1 MNSYNCEVAILA
13 RQYEIEGRMTNIIKS
28 KKTIQTSSASY
39 KKTYV
44 DISLAY
50 INFSNTKCE
59 TKALYLKS
67 QKYRNVLTCKWH
79 SEYLI
84 ETENY
89 ILAKEWREGFENLKC
104 ACLHPTGQYL
114 VIGFND
120 CFRMYAVT
128 QEGLQNTY
136 MSDGVKDCQAIA
148 YSEYGEHFAVGSSH
162 TINVYNSYNC
172 RKKMTVNLPMGSL
185 VESLEYRANHLV
197 CILKTKRVI
206 VYHALLEYK
215 EIFTFNPKNYLTEKK
230 HEFHQPKP
238 GESIQNLMTLTIK
251 GLVSIDVQSLF
262 YDLDLQVVIFSSG
275 KKIFFL
281 NTLTNESLG
290 IYEM

>member
-1 MNSYNCEVAILA
+1 M
-13 RQYEIEGRMTNIIKS
+13 
-28 KKTIQTSSASY
+28 
-39 KKTYV
+39 
-44 DISLAY
+44 
-50 INFSNTKCE
+50 
-59 TKALYLKS
+59 
-67 QKYRNVLTCKWH
+67 
-79 SEYLI
+79 
-84 ETENY
+84 
-89 ILAKEWREGFENLKC
+89 
-104 ACLHPTGQYL
+104 
-114 VIGFND
+114 IGFND
-120 CFRMYAVT
+120 CFRIYAVT

-148 YSEYGEHFAVGSSH
+148 YSEYGEHFAVGSSN

-172 RKKMTVNLPMGSL
+172 IKKLTVNLPMGSL

-215 EIFTFNPKNYLTEKK
+215 EIFTFNPKNYLTENKNELHK
-230 HEFHQPKP
+230 PKP
-238 GESIQNLMTLTIK
+238 GESMQNLMTLTIK
-251 GLVSIDVQSLF
+251 GLVSIDVHSLF